1 MLKVAKFGG
10 SSMADAGQ
18 YRKVRDILQADEAR
32 KVVVV
37 SAAGKRSSKDYK
49 ITDLLY
55 LCHAHTQYGVDCTS
69 VFEMITSRYLEIRDE
84 LGLTEYGGFLFNASM
99 PVLSDRDEFNEKCRF
114 ERDEED
120 AVLGCY
126 LDKDIY
132 IYDITDARLDGVREC
147 TTAHELLHAV
157 WKRMGEDERNSYA
170 ELLAEVYEKN
180 KDFLEEELSIYDNNE
195 RREELYVRAGTE
207 VKNLPKELEN
217 HFAKVFKDQDK
228 VVGYYDK
235 YITVFRNLQAEL
247 DSLKS
252 EMEEIKLQ
260 IEAKEAEYTQAA
272 EQLNAD
278 IAEFNRS
285 RNVLISR
292 QEALDELYDE
302 IDALAN
308 EYNARV
314 DKYNED
320 VVSSNK
326 LNQIM
331 NSASKVEGLG
341 E

>member
-1 MLKVAKFGG
+1 MKKRFWNYWQWAVL
-10 SSMADAGQ
+10 
-18 YRKVRDILQADEAR
+18 
-32 KVVVV
+32 VVVIV
-37 SAAGKRSSKDYK
+37 IVALIVVNREWIHDYWRGISYRPSAEVAR
-49 ITDLLY
+49 
-55 LCHAHTQYGVDCTS
+55 
-69 VFEMITSRYLEIRDE
+69 IRDE

-157 WKRMGEDERNSYA
+157 WKRMSEDERNSYA

-207 VKNLPKELEN
+207 VKNLPKDLEN

-247 DSLKS
+247 DNLKS

-260 IEAKEAEYTQAA
+260 IETKEAEYTRAA

-278 IAEFNRS
+278 IAEFNTCADTIGCFTSQWEFNRS

-292 QEALDELYDE
+292 QEALDELYGE